1 MTYTIPDHE
10 QRQAALNPQKSF
22 IVQAPAGSG
31 KTELLAQ
38 RFLKLL
44 CYVKQPE
51 EILAI
56 TFTKKSASEM
66 RTRIINTLS
75 RVVNTSE
82 PEAPHAKTTWHLA
95 KAALHRNQL
104 LSWNLLNNPNRLR
117 IQTIDSFNAY
127 LTRQLP
133 ILAHFGA
140 PPDITDD
147 PMPLYQ
153 AAAQEFLLSLEEDNE
168 WSFSIAQLLSHV
180 DNDLNK
186 LEALLI
192 HLLQKRDQWL
202 PHILLNTN
210 NPELRKKLEGSLSE
224 IIVDAMTHL
233 QNKFPKEYSTELLT
247 LANFAA
253 HQLAKEN
260 PHSSIMHCLDL
271 KNFPGIEIVDK
282 SAWEGLAELLLTK
295 DFEWRKQVNKSI
307 GFPAPSSTKNAEEK
321 RLFDA
326 MKQRMLILIE
336 KLKAYPDLIPAFREL
351 QLTPDTEYSET
362 QWQILRALHQVLCVL
377 VAQLKLVFQQRGK
390 IDYIENAQAALNALG
405 NEDMP
410 TDKALVLDYQLQHI
424 LIDEFQDTSSSQY
437 RLIEKLTAGWEP
449 DDGRTL
455 FVVGDPMQSIYRF
468 REAEV
473 GYFIRARHRGLNH
486 IHLEPLTLSVNF
498 RSVPGIVH
506 WLNQHFQKILP
517 KDEEI
522 ATGAVSYSAS
532 IANSDETDTQA
543 VTLHPLINTTP
554 QIQAASIVQLI
565 QKIKIDHSKK
575 NKTIAILVRS
585 RTHLTSIIPALKM
598 NNISYKAID
607 IDPLSTRPVIQDL
620 MALTRAL
627 LHPADRIAWLALLRG
642 PWCGLTLHDLLILTD
657 NHSTITL
664 VEQLKNEICLQKLS
678 SDSQQRLARILP
690 VLQLALLDRYRYPL
704 RAWLENTWVALGGP
718 ACTEMPDD
726 LEDAKAYFDL
736 LEKLDKNGDFPDSQ
750 ALEHHVNL
758 LYATPQHHTDNTLQI
773 MTIHN
778 AKGLEFDIVILPHL
792 ERKSPN
798 EDKQLLLWMERPR
811 PTKNNAL
818 IIAPVHA
825 VGESDDAIYQY
836 IKRQHAI
843 KNDYETGRL
852 LYVAATRP
860 KQQLHL
866 FFSCTQEN
874 DKIINPP
881 SNSLLE
887 KLWRSITPAELSFL
901 ETPDTPL
908 FSLAKKDRRIR
919 RLTLDWIN
927 PIKET
932 TLRHPIAYHLKKKG
946 FQLPNTVLKNMGVL
960 IHQILQQISLHRVS
974 WWTSQSLET
983 KTPYVKH
990 QLLQSGVLP
999 SQLPT
1004 AIKNVFKAID
1014 QTLQDPRGQWI
1025 LQAHLEAQTE
1035 LQLTALIDNKIKA
1048 IIIDRTFID
1057 ESGIRWVIDY
1067 KTAAF
1072 AGENEEQF
1080 LQEAQEKYSQQLVD
1094 YATALRAIDTRPI
1107 RLGLY
1112 FPMLPA
1118 WREWEYAEVF
1128 TP

>member
-1 MTYTIPDHE
+1 
-10 QRQAALNPQKSF
+10 
-22 IVQAPAGSG
+22 VQAPAGSG
-31 KTELLAQ
+31 KTELLTQ

-75 RVVNTSE
+75 HVVNTSE
-82 PEAPHAKTTWHLA
+82 PEALHAKTTWHLA

-104 LSWNLLNNPNRLR
+104 LGWNLLNNPNRLR

-153 AAAQEFLLSLEEDNE
+153 AAVQEFLLSLEEDNT
-168 WSFSIAQLLSHV
+168 WSSAIAQLLSHV

-186 LEALLI
+186 LQALLI

-202 PHILLNTN
+202 PHIMLNTN
-210 NPELRKKLEGSLSE
+210 NPELRKKLEESLSE
-224 IIVDAMTHL
+224 IIIDALMYL
-233 QNKFPKEYSTELLT
+233 QNKFPKEYSAELLA

-253 HQLAKEN
+253 NQVAKEN
-260 PHSSIMHCLDL
+260 SHSPIINCLDL
-271 KNFPGIEIVDK
+271 KNFPGIEIADK
-282 SAWEGLAELLLTK
+282 PAWQGLAELLLTK

-307 GFPAPSSTKNAEEK
+307 GFPAPSSTKNTEEK
-321 RLFDA
+321 MLFNT
-326 MKQRMLILIE
+326 MKQRMVILIE
-336 KLKAYPDLIPAFREL
+336 KLKAYTALIPAFTEL
-351 QLTPDTEYSET
+351 QLTPDAEYSEI
-362 QWQILRALHQVLCVL
+362 QWQILKALHQVLCVL

-390 IDYIENAQAALNALG
+390 IDYIENAQAALIALG
-405 NEDMP
+405 NEDLP
-410 TDKALVLDYQLQHI
+410 TDKALALDYQLQHI

-532 IANSDETDTQA
+532 IANAGATDRQA
-543 VTLHPLINTTP
+543 VTLHPLMNTTP
-554 QIQAASIVQLI
+554 QTQAASLVQLI
-565 QKIKIDHSKK
+565 QKIKLENVKK
-575 NKTIAILVRS
+575 NKHETIAILVRS

-627 LHPADRIAWLALLRG
+627 LHPADRIAWLALLRA

-664 VEQLKNEICLQKLS
+664 IEQLKNELCLQKLT
-678 SDSQQRLARILP
+678 SDGQQRLARILP
-690 VLQLALLDRYRYPL
+690 VLQLALLDRYRYSL
-704 RAWLENTWVALGGP
+704 RTWLENTWVALGGP
-718 ACTEMPDD
+718 ACTELADD

-736 LEKLDKNGDFPDSQ
+736 LEKLDKNGDFPDSRT
-750 ALEHHVNL
+750 LEHHVNL
-758 LYATPQHHTDNTLQI
+758 LYATPQHHPDNTLQI

-825 VGESDDAIYQY
+825 VGESDDTIYQY

-852 LYVAATRP
+852 LYVAATRA

-866 FFSCTQEN
+866 FFSCTQE
-874 DKIINPP
+874 
-881 SNSLLE
+881 
-887 KLWRSITPAELSFL
+887 
-901 ETPDTPL
+901 
-908 FSLAKKDRRIR
+908 
-919 RLTLDWIN
+919 
-927 PIKET
+927 
-932 TLRHPIAYHLKKKG
+932 
-946 FQLPNTVLKNMGVL
+946 
-960 IHQILQQISLHRVS
+960 
-974 WWTSQSLET
+974 
-983 KTPYVKH
+983 
-990 QLLQSGVLP
+990 
-999 SQLPT
+999 
-1004 AIKNVFKAID
+1004 
-1014 QTLQDPRGQWI
+1014 
-1025 LQAHLEAQTE
+1025 
-1035 LQLTALIDNKIKA
+1035 
-1048 IIIDRTFID
+1048 
-1057 ESGIRWVIDY
+1057 
-1067 KTAAF
+1067 
-1072 AGENEEQF
+1072 
-1080 LQEAQEKYSQQLVD
+1080 
-1094 YATALRAIDTRPI
+1094 
-1107 RLGLY
+1107 
-1112 FPMLPA
+1112 
-1118 WREWEYAEVF
+1118 
-1128 TP
+1128 

>member
-1 MTYTIPDHE
+1 MTNTTPDHE

-31 KTELLAQ
+31 KTELLTQ

-75 RVVNTSE
+75 NAVNTSE
-82 PEAPHAKTTWHLA
+82 PVASHAKTTWHLA
-95 KAALHRNQL
+95 KAALQRNQL
-104 LSWNLLNNPNRLR
+104 LGWNLLNNPNRLR

-140 PPDITDD
+140 PPDLTDD
-147 PMPLYQ
+147 PASLYQ
-153 AAAQEFLLSLEEDNE
+153 AAVQEFLLSLEEDTA
-168 WSFSIAQLLSHV
+168 WSAAIAQLLSHV

-202 PHILLNTN
+202 PHIMLNTN
-210 NPELRKKLEGSLSE
+210 NPELRKKLEEHLSE
-224 IIVDAMTHL
+224 ITIASLTDL
-233 QNKFPKEYSTELLT
+233 KNKFPKEYSSEFLT

-260 PHSSIMHCLDL
+260 SCSPIMHCLDL
-271 KNFPGIEIVDK
+271 ENFPGVKISDK
-282 SAWEGLAELLLTK
+282 PAWLGLTELLLTK

-307 GFPAPSSTKNAEEK
+307 GFPAPSSSKNADEK
-321 RLFDA
+321 IVFDT

-336 KLKAYPDLIPAFREL
+336 KLKAHADLISAFTEL
-351 QLTPDTEYSET
+351 QLAPDAAYSET
-362 QWQILRALHQVLCVL
+362 QWQILEALHQVLCVL

-390 IDYIENAQAALNALG
+390 IDYIENAQAALSALG
-405 NEDMP
+405 NEDTP
-410 TDKALVLDYQLQHI
+410 TDKALALDYQLQHI

-449 DDGRTL
+449 NDGRTL

-473 GYFIRARHRGLNH
+473 GYFIRARRMGLNH

-517 KDEEI
+517 KEEEI

-532 IANSDETDTQA
+532 IANSDETGRQA
-543 VTLHPLINTTP
+543 VTLHQFINTTP
-554 QIQAASIVQLI
+554 RAQATSIVQLI
-565 QKIKIDHSKK
+565 QKIKLDNSTK
-575 NKTIAILVRS
+575 NKNETIAILVRS
-585 RTHLTSIIPALKM
+585 RTHLTSIIPALKT

-627 LHPADRIAWLALLRG
+627 LHPVDRIAWLALLRA

-664 VEQLKNEICLQKLS
+664 AEQLKNEIYLQKLS
-678 SDSQQRLARILP
+678 SDGQQRLARILP
-690 VLQLALLDRYRYPL
+690 VLQLALLDRYRYSL
-704 RAWLENTWVALGGP
+704 RAWLENTWIALGGP
-718 ACTEMPDD
+718 ASTELPDD
-726 LEDAKAYFDL
+726 LEDAKAYFNL
-736 LEKLDKNGDFPDSQ
+736 LEKLDKSGDFPDSH
-750 ALEHHVNL
+750 ALHHHVNL
-758 LYATPQHHTDNTLQI
+758 LYATPQHQADNTLQI

-778 AKGLEFDIVILPHL
+778 AKGLEFDTVILPHL
-792 ERKSPN
+792 ERRSPN

-811 PTKNNAL
+811 LTAHNAL

-825 VGESDDAIYQY
+825 VGQSDDTIYQY

-852 LYVAATRP
+852 LYVAATRA

-881 SNSLLE
+881 PNSLLE
-887 KLWRSITPAELSFL
+887 KLWCSITLDELSL
-901 ETPDTPL
+901 PEIAETPF
-908 FSLAKKDRRIR
+908 FSLAKKNRPIR
-919 RLTLDWIN
+919 RLTLDWVN
-927 PIKET
+927 PIKEST
-932 TLRHPIAYHLKKKG
+932 VRNSITYHRKKKG
-946 FQLPNTVLKNMGVL
+946 FQLPNNILKNTGIF
-960 IHQILQQISLHRVS
+960 IHQILQQISLHGVS
-974 WWTSQSLET
+974 WWTSHSLEK
-983 KTPYVKH
+983 KTLYINQ
-990 QLLQSGVLP
+990 QLLQSGILP
-999 SQLPT
+999 SHLPA

-1014 QTLQDPRGQWI
+1014 NTLQDPRGQWI
-1025 LQAHLEAQTE
+1025 IKAHLAAQTE

-1048 IIIDRTFID
+1048 LIIDRTFID

-1072 AGENEEQF
+1072 SGENKEHFLNEE
-1080 LQEAQEKYSQQLVD
+1080 QEKYSQQLIE
-1094 YATALRAIDTRPI
+1094 YATALHAIDSRPI

-1112 FPMLPA
+1112 FPLLPA
-1118 WREWEYAEVF
+1118 WREWDYVNC
-1128 TP
+1128 